1 MMDMPP
7 VGMDAGMGGVP
18 MDNGMG
24 GMPMD
29 NGMGD
34 MSMGDDMN
42 YGADFDAGVDADEN
56 TDPKKFI
63 QQLTGKLSQSL
74 RKYNQSLPQPDEDLD
89 KYVAGMII
97 KQSIEGLSQEAVS
110 EILDK
115 VKSGEEPQSPDS
127 GMEQQPMDMNGGMD
141 DGMGMPQGN
150 MGQMPPMGGQG
161 QMPSNESRSRFGFNI
176 DELLIKNVDA
186 SEKTD
191 QQKQYIPLK
200 NNGGYRQKPY
210 TSKSFT

>member
-18 MDNGMG
+18 MDNGMD

-29 NGMGD
+29 DGMGGAP
-34 MSMGDDMN
+34 MGDDMN
-42 YGADFDAGVDADEN
+42 YGADFDAGVEADEN

-74 RKYNQSLPQPDEDLD
+74 DKYNQSLPQPDEDLD

-97 KQSIEGLSQEAVS
+97 KQAIKGLPQEAVS

-115 VKSGEEPQSPDS
+115 VNNGEEPQAPDMS
-127 GMEQQPMDMNGGMD
+127 MEQQPMDMNGGMD
-141 DGMGMPQGN
+141 NGMGMPQGD
-150 MGQMPPMGGQG
+150 MGQMPQD
-161 QMPSNESRSRFGFNI
+161 QMPPNESRSRFGFDI
-176 DELLIKNVDA
+176 DEMIINNVDG
-186 SEKTD
+186 SEKEGGE
-191 QQKQYIPLK
+191 KQYTP
-200 NNGGYRQKPY
+200 NEKPNSY
-210 TSKSFT
+210 KKKAFTSPSFK

>member
-18 MDNGMG
+18 MDNGMD

-29 NGMGD
+29 DGMGGAP
-34 MSMGDDMN
+34 MGDDMN
-42 YGADFDAGVDADEN
+42 YGADFDAGVEADEN

-74 RKYNQSLPQPDEDLD
+74 DKYNQSLPQPDEDLD

-97 KQSIEGLSQEAVS
+97 KQAIKGLPQEAVS

-115 VKSGEEPQSPDS
+115 VNNGEEPQAPDMS
-127 GMEQQPMDMNGGMD
+127 MDQQTTDMNGGMEN
-141 DGMGMPQGN
+141 GKGACK
-150 MGQMPPMGGQG
+150 
-161 QMPSNESRSRFGFNI
+161 SLCSR
-176 DELLIKNVDA
+176 
-186 SEKTD
+186 
-191 QQKQYIPLK
+191 
-200 NNGGYRQKPY
+200 
-210 TSKSFT
+210 